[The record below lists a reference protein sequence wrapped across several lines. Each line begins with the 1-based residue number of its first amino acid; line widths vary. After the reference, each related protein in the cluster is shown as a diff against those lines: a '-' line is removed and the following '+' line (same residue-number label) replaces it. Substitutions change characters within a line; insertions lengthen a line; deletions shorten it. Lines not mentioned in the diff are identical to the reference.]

1 MWYDFLTM
9 RWRGTSW
16 AILAFLL
23 AVSSTRAEKAYP
35 PTAVPEAARVCL
47 IKIDGAIGPG
57 TASYISR
64 AIDEAAARSAQC
76 LIIQLNTPGG
86 MLDSTRIIV
95 EKFLASPVP
104 VVVYV
109 APAGAW
115 AGSAG
120 CFITVAADVA
130 AMAPTTAIG
139 AAHPVALGGG
149 EVDKTMKEKQEN
161 FYGSYIETI
170 ATKRKRNAEWAK
182 ASVRESSSIPAE
194 KALELNVIDLIAKDL
209 PDLLKQ
215 IDGREVNGKRL
226 QTAGA
231 SPVEIPKTFR
241 DRIFQVLFSP
251 EMLYVLG
258 LFVLYGVIGELT
270 NPGAILPGVVGVIAL
285 VLVLYVASVLP
296 VNAAGV
302 ALIGL
307 AIVLFL
313 IDVFAP
319 THGALTAGGVVAF
332 FLGSLMLFD
341 RSEPFYRLSLMWIAP
356 ATVVTALFFMFVA
369 GAGLRAQLR
378 PAKVG
383 AETLVGQTTKALTAI
398 DAKDGRVFIEG
409 EHWNALSETPIAAG
423 QDVEIVGVKGL
434 MLKVKPKSF

>member
-1 MWYDFLTM
+1 M
-9 RWRGTSW
+9 RWRGTIW

-231 SPVEIPKTFR
+231 SPMEIPKTFR

-307 AIVLFL
+307 AIALFL

-319 THGALTAGGVVAF
+319 THGVLTAGGVVAF

-341 RSEPFYRLSLMWIAP
+341 RSAPFYRLSLMWIAP

-398 DAKDGRVFIEG
+398 DANGGRVFIEG
-409 EHWNALSETPIAAG
+409 EHWNAISETPIAAG

-434 MLKVKPKSF
+434 TLKVKPKSF

>member
-1 MWYDFLTM
+1 MKRWGIFL
-9 RWRGTSW
+9 
-16 AILAFLL
+16 AALAFVS
-23 AVSSTRAEKAYP
+23 AVAYGGTEKAYP
-35 PTAVPEAARVCL
+35 PTAAPEAARVCL

-64 AIDEAAARSAQC
+64 AIDEAATQNAQC

-86 MLDSTRIIV
+86 MLDSTELIV
-95 EKFLASPVP
+95 QKFLASPMP
-104 VVVYV
+104 TVVYV
-109 APAGAW
+109 APPGAR

-120 CFITVAADVA
+120 CFITIAADVA

-139 AAHPVALGGG
+139 AAHPVSLGGG
-149 EVDKTMKEKQEN
+149 EIDKTMKEKLEN

-182 ASVRESSSIPAE
+182 ASVRESSSITAE
-194 KALELNVIDLIAKDL
+194 KALELNVIDLIAKDM

-215 IDGREVNGKRL
+215 LDGREVNGKKL
-226 QTAGA
+226 QIAGA
-231 SPVEIPKTFR
+231 SPVEIPRTVR
-241 DRIFQVLFSP
+241 DKIFQVLFSP

-296 VNAAGV
+296 MNVAGV
-302 ALIGL
+302 ALIGVAVAL
-307 AIVLFL
+307 FIV
-313 IDVFAP
+313 DVFAP
-319 THGALTAGGVVAF
+319 THGILTAGGVAAF
-332 FLGSLMLFD
+332 FIGSLMLFD
-341 RSEPFYRLSLMWIAP
+341 RSDPFMRLSLMWIAP

-383 AETLVGQTTKALTAI
+383 TETLVGQTTKAQTAI
-398 DAKDGRVFIEG
+398 DANDGRVFIEG
-409 EHWNALSETPIAAG
+409 EYWNAVSETPIAAG
-423 QDVEIVGVKGL
+423 QYVEIVGVKGL
-434 MLKVKPKSF
+434 MLRVKPKGF

>member
-1 MWYDFLTM
+1 
-9 RWRGTSW
+9 
-16 AILAFLL
+16 
-23 AVSSTRAEKAYP
+23 
-35 PTAVPEAARVCL
+35 
-47 IKIDGAIGPG
+47 
-57 TASYISR
+57 
-64 AIDEAAARSAQC
+64 
-76 LIIQLNTPGG
+76 
-86 MLDSTRIIV
+86 
-95 EKFLASPVP
+95 
-104 VVVYV
+104 
-109 APAGAW
+109 
-115 AGSAG
+115 
-120 CFITVAADVA
+120 
-130 AMAPTTAIG
+130 MAPTTAIG
-139 AAHPVALGGG
+139 AAHPVSLGGG

-170 ATKRKRNAEWAK
+170 ATKRNRNADWAK
-182 ASVRESSSIPAE
+182 ASVRESSSITAE
-194 KALELNVIDLIAKDL
+194 KALELKVIDLIAKDM

-215 IDGREVNGKRL
+215 LDGREINGKKL

-258 LFVLYGVIGELT
+258 LFVLYGIIGELT
-270 NPGAILPGVVGVIAL
+270 SPGAILPGVVGVIAL

-307 AIVLFL
+307 SIALFL
-313 IDVFAP
+313 IDVFAT
-319 THGALTAGGVVAF
+319 THGVLTAGGVVAF

-341 RSEPFYRLSLMWIAP
+341 RSDPFYRLSLAWIVP
-356 ATVVTALFFMFVA
+356 ATIVTALFFVFVV

-383 AETLVGQTTKALTAI
+383 AETLVGRTTKALAAI
-398 DAKDGRVFIEG
+398 DANGGRVFIEG
-409 EHWNALSETPIAAG
+409 EYWNAVSDTPIAAG
-423 QDVEIVGVKGL
+423 QDVEIVSVKGL